1 MCEHRVIATVSIWH
15 IHIPVNR
22 KASTDNEQY
31 IHHKPLRLN
40 LTVILNTSSCSRG
53 MASRDQKLLAPNT
66 CTGIRRPSDLSS
78 FDLESVL
85 LVHAAYP
92 LVHFPRCDTSQF
104 ISPTTGRLSY
114 QQHSDKTNTHL
125 PPVASAISYLPIM
138 QLAVRTN

>member
-1 MCEHRVIATVSIWH
+1 MSIVLSLLYPFGTYTYV
-15 IHIPVNR
+15 PVNR

-92 LVHFPRCDTSQF
+92 LVHFSEMRHFTIHFSDYRKAVLSAALRQRPTP
-104 ISPTTGRLSY
+104 ISHPSL
-114 QQHSDKTNTHL
+114 L
-125 PPVASAISYLPIM
+125 PSRAH
-138 QLAVRTN
+138 